1 MKKTSTTLQTKQ
13 ISIEIHSSGG
23 GYFLLFLI
31 HFTFQCSL
39 SSRRSGR
46 EIKKKQ
52 SLYIQKQQIL
62 FVSLSLYLSLS
73 LVLVSYFW
81 LHVVLSHPKKT
92 SSSWRSFLFIFPLNV
107 SSRTDSLVFSYYC
120 CNLYALFKRFSI
132 ETAIFR
138 VTLCECVL
146 RTARLQSIILHIT
159 PTCRALALFRDAKKK
174 QSKKQSTALFEYE
187 FLYKEKNNRGT
198 KKKRIMKNVSKIN
211 CSKNFIH
218 RTQ

>member
-1 MKKTSTTLQTKQ
+1 MHQHCHCCNGFEIIVQSEKETDEENQHNASNKTNFNRNPL
-13 ISIEIHSSGG
+13 EWRG
-23 GYFLLFLI
+23 L
-31 HFTFQCSL
+31 L
-39 SSRRSGR
+39 SSFSH
-46 EIKKKQ
+46 
-52 SLYIQKQQIL
+52 SLYFSMFTQLTEKRQGNKEKTILIQPIAID
-62 FVSLSLYLSLS
+62 FVRFSLSLS

-107 SSRTDSLVFSYYC
+107 SSRTDSLIFSYYC

-159 PTCRALALFRDAKKK
+159 PTCRALGLFRDAKKK
-174 QSKKQSTALFEYE
+174 KTI
-187 FLYKEKNNRGT
+187 EKVEHGT
-198 KKKRIMKNVSKIN
+198 VRVWI
-211 CSKNFIH
+211 FI
-218 RTQ
+218 